1 MTDTVATAKVP
12 SLESLSLSKEGS
24 SSADQL
30 SEDLA
35 LFLANP
41 SLRAALADG
50 SLDLASY
57 SSTVEKELHELET
70 ECIHQYRDK
79 AAEISTLKTNLHEC
93 QTVLASLNEMLLGF
107 QADLGGL
114 SGEIRQLQ
122 EKSRALDVQL
132 RNRKSAEAGIRNFL
146 QHVVVAP
153 NLAHAITTGAVNPTF
168 LDAVQELN
176 QIYKDCK
183 SMEEKEWAC
192 AVKPGE
198 TVAGKEMQTKVEALR
213 MLGKSKNRNGLF
225 FVRECLF
232 LTSNIFVHSRYKN
245 SRIFS

>member
-1 MTDTVATAKVP
+1 MTDASTKVP
-12 SLESLSLSKEGS
+12 SLESLALSSKEGS

-57 SSTVEKELHELET
+57 SSIVEKELLELESD
-70 ECIHQYRDK
+70 CIQQYRSK
-79 AAEISTLKTNLHEC
+79 ATEITSLKNDLQEC
-93 QTVLASLNEMLLGF
+93 QTVLSSLNEMLLGF

-114 SGEIRQLQ
+114 SGEIQNLQ
-122 EKSRALDVQL
+122 EKSRALDIQL
-132 RNRKSAEAGIRNFL
+132 RNRKKAEAGIRDFL
-146 QHVVVAP
+146 KHVVVAP
-153 NLAHAITTGAVNPTF
+153 NLAHAITTGSVNPVF
-168 LDAVQELN
+168 LDAVKELN

-183 SMEEKEWAC
+183 SSENKDWAC
-192 AVKPGE
+192 DMRPNE

-213 MLGKSKNRNGLF
+213 ILGKQLF
-225 FVRECLF
+225 SHFFRISAPSNTVRF
-232 LTSNIFVHSRYKN
+232 LIQSRL
-245 SRIFS
+245 

>member
-1 MTDTVATAKVP
+1 MVNATANVP

-35 LFLANP
+35 LFLENP

-57 SSTVEKELHELET
+57 SSTVEKELHELEG
-70 ECIHQYRDK
+70 ECINQYRSK
-79 AAEISTLKTNLHEC
+79 ATEITSLKNDLQEC

-132 RNRKSAEAGIRNFL
+132 RNRKKAEAGIRDFL
-146 QHVVVAP
+146 KHVVVAP
-153 NLAHAITTGAVNPTF
+153 NLAHAITTGSVNPVF

-183 SMEEKEWAC
+183 STEEKEWTCGLRPAD
-192 AVKPGE
+192 

-213 MLGKSKNRNGLF
+213 MLGKSILQEYFPRLKIL
-225 FVRECLF
+225 
-232 LTSNIFVHSRYKN
+232 S
-245 SRIFS
+245 

>member
-1 MTDTVATAKVP
+1 MTSTAVP

-70 ECIHQYRDK
+70 ECISQYRSK
-79 AAEISTLKTNLHEC
+79 ATEIGSLKNDLTEC

-132 RNRKSAEAGIRNFL
+132 RNRQSAEAGIRDFL
-146 QHVVVAP
+146 KRVVVAP
-153 NLAHAITTGAVNPTF
+153 NLAHAITTGSVNPVF
-168 LDAVQELN
+168 LDSVQELN

-183 SMEEKEWAC
+183 STEEKEWAC
-192 AVKPGE
+192 GVKPAE
-198 TVAGKEMQTKVEALR
+198 TAAGKEMQTKVEALR
-213 MLGKSKNRNGLF
+213 MLGKLSSLENG
-225 FVRECLF
+225 CLF
-232 LTSNIFVHSRYKN
+232 LRGLHGD
-245 SRIFS
+245 

>member
-1 MTDTVATAKVP
+1 MTAPAVP
-12 SLESLSLSKEGS
+12 SLESLSLSTKEGS

-57 SSTVEKELHELET
+57 SSTVEKELRELET
-70 ECIHQYRDK
+70 ECIKQYRSK
-79 AAEISTLKTNLHEC
+79 ATEITSLKDDLQEC

-122 EKSRALDVQL
+122 EKSRTLDVQL
-132 RNRKSAEAGIRNFL
+132 RNRKSAEGGIRDFL
-146 QHVVVAP
+146 KHVVVAP
-153 NLAHAITTGAVNPTF
+153 NLAEAITKGSVNPVF

-183 SMEEKEWAC
+183 SSEEKDWAC
-192 AVKPGE
+192 GVKPSE
-198 TVAGKEMQTKVEALR
+198 TEAGKEMQTKVEALR
-213 MLGKSKNRNGLF
+213 MLGKPRFMRNLLCF
-225 FVRECLF
+225 NIILCSADLINFV
-232 LTSNIFVHSRYKN
+232 
-245 SRIFS
+245 

>member
-1 MTDTVATAKVP
+1 MSETKAKVP
-12 SLESLSLSKEGS
+12 SLDSLSLSKLEGS

-57 SSTVEKELHELET
+57 SSTVEKELQELESQ
-70 ECIHQYRDK
+70 CIQQYRSK
-79 AAEISTLKTNLHEC
+79 ATEITSLQNDLQEC

-114 SGEIRQLQ
+114 SGEIQHLQ
-122 EKSRALDVQL
+122 EKSRTLDVQL
-132 RNRKSAEAGIRNFL
+132 RNRQKAEAGLRDFL
-146 QHVVVAP
+146 KHIVVAP
-153 NLAHAITTGAVNPTF
+153 NLAHAITKGPVNPVF

-176 QIYKDCK
+176 EIYKDCK
-183 SMEEKEWAC
+183 STEKKDWAC
-192 AVKPGE
+192 NLRPNE
-198 TVAGKEMQTKVEALR
+198 TVAGKEMQTRVEALR
-213 MLGKSKNRNGLF
+213 ILGKQARVSGGMP
-225 FVRECLF
+225 
-232 LTSNIFVHSRYKN
+232 I
-245 SRIFS
+245 I